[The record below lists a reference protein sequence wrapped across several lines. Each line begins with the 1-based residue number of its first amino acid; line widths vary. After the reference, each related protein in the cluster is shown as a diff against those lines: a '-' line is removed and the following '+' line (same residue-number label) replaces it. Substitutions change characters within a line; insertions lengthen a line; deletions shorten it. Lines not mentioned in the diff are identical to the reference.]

1 MDFSNSDFIKAAKE
15 ALNKSFGFKT
25 EVDMETKL
33 AKEAEEKT
41 EETKI
46 ETIDV
51 KNTWVWVEGYKGTD
65 KDMCC
70 NGLQY
75 EIGKMFQMP
84 REEVDECK
92 SGYHF
97 CLNLSDV
104 FQYYSIGNGHR
115 FFKVRALVRL
125 SDKNEYGK
133 YPEPE
138 SNEVYVRYASFLS
151 SRPRNKLVAAEI
163 EFLEEL
169 TIDEILSNTRAKN
182 WSDEYKKLA
191 LEVGIDNAEDKMH
204 ITDLTDLGYSLP
216 FASYILSKK
225 KYKVAKAVGSQ
236 PELSMDMRAFMI
248 MQD

>member
-1 MDFSNSDFIKAAKE
+1 MDFNNNDFIKAARD
-15 ALNKSFGFKT
+15 AMNKAFGFKT
-25 EVDMETKL
+25 EVDMDTKI
-33 AKEAEEKT
+33 AKAEEQTEDPKT
-41 EETKI
+41 

-65 KDMCC
+65 EDMCC
-70 NGLQY
+70 NGFQY
-75 EIGKMFQMP
+75 EIGTKYQMP
-84 REEVDECK
+84 REEVEECR

-104 FQYYSIGNGHR
+104 FSYYGIHSSHR

-133 YPEPE
+133 GGITYDFKFGL
-138 SNEVYVRYASFLS
+138 NYTS
-151 SRPRNKLVAAEI
+151 SRNKLVAAEI

-169 TIDEILSNTRAKN
+169 TMDDILSNTRASA
-182 WSDEYKKLA
+182 WTDEYKKLA
-191 LEVGIDNAEDKMH
+191 LEIGIDEAERKMH

-225 KYKVAKAVGSQ
+225 KYTVAKAVGSQ
-236 PELSMDMRAFMI
+236 PELSMDMRALLI